1 MRTSAKA
8 AGPAR
13 GGRIGGGL
21 FRKLVPQHQLTL
33 LLPEGPEGGAA
44 TAAAAVTA
52 AVRATAA
59 MAGST
64 SADGGSHAREWRE
77 RRLCGG

>member
-1 MRTSAKA
+1 MAGAFAVRTSAKA

-33 LLPEGPEGGAA
+33 LLPESPEGGA
-44 TAAAAVTA
+44 
-52 AVRATAA
+52 ATAA

>member
-21 FRKLVPQHQLTL
+21 FRKLVPQDQLTL
-33 LLPEGPEGGAA
+33 LLPEGPEGRAA
-44 TAAAAVTA
+44 TAAAA
-52 AVRATAA
+52 ATAA
-59 MAGST
+59 MPDIPAPTVEAMRESGERGDCAAARIGS
-64 SADGGSHAREWRE
+64 E
-77 RRLCGG
+77 

>member
-33 LLPEGPEGGAA
+33 LLPEGPEGGPA

-52 AVRATAA
+52 A

-64 SADGGSHAREWRE
+64 SANGGSHAREWRE

>member
-1 MRTSAKA
+1 MLFLPMSAKA

-21 FRKLVPQHQLTL
+21 FRKSVPQHQLTL
-33 LLPEGPEGGAA
+33 LLPEGPEGGVA
-44 TAAAAVTA
+44 TVAV
-52 AVRATAA
+52 TAA

>member
-33 LLPEGPEGGAA
+33 MLCEGPNGGAA
-44 TAAAAVTA
+44 VALDASTAMAV
-52 AVRATAA
+52 AA

-64 SADGGSHAREWRE
+64 SAGGGSHATHWRE

>member
-44 TAAAAVTA
+44 TAAAA
-52 AVRATAA
+52 